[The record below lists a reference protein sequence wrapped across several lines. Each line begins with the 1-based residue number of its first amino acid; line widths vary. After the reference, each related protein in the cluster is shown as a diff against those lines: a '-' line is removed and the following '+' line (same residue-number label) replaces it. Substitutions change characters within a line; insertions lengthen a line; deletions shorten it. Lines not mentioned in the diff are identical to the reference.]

1 MNQAQAPSQKEDGHH
16 SPGRG
21 LIPPL
26 SQADLEETI
35 NRLMNDH
42 GDGLFRL
49 CYMMLSDHAL
59 AEDAVQ
65 ETFYKAYRAYPRFR
79 HDSSEYTWLSAI
91 AANVC
96 RSMRAKAWFRLVDP
110 VEHVADREDPNT
122 PENPADNTVME
133 AILALKPRYRD
144 PLLLFYYQGLSTKQA
159 AQALKVAESTLSVRL
174 MRARKQLK
182 EMLKGWYLDE
192 DA

>member
-1 MNQAQAPSQKEDGHH
+1 MS
-16 SPGRG
+16 
-21 LIPPL
+21 PL

-79 HDSSEYTWLSAI
+79 HDSSEYTWLSTI

-122 PENPADNTVME
+122 PENPADNTVMD